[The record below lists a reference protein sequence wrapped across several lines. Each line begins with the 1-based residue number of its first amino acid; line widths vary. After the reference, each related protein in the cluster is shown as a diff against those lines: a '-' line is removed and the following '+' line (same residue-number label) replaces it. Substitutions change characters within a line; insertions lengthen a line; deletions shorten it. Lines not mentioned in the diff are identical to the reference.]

1 MNGREEGVGCEV
13 GYDEMLVGGVSKCME
28 HDICGRRER
37 GSETR
42 AGWLADVNLF
52 GCAKPDMAPHLPHP
66 EPMVERALPVA
77 RVLRRWQSSFQVW
90 NGVTERAIGIVR
102 T

>member
-1 MNGREEGVGCEV
+1 MNFGGEERVGCEV
-13 GYDEMLVGGVSKCME
+13 GNDERLGGGMSKCME

-52 GCAKPDMAPHLPHP
+52 
-66 EPMVERALPVA
+66 
-77 RVLRRWQSSFQVW
+77 
-90 NGVTERAIGIVR
+90 
-102 T
+102 